1 MSLSVDYRERKLRV
15 LLDVPHESCNLPVG
29 DLVCDYGAGNR
40 WILERKTASDL
51 AVSITTGRW
60 RDQVHR
66 LRETGCRV
74 IFIIEGDLRA
84 TSLSHDCLL
93 GAMINAE
100 LRKESLVIR
109 TMDVHETAAVVRH
122 LCEKGESQPGMPPA
136 ALTPPVLKKRERDG
150 VRRTVWVRQLMC
162 IPSISERIAK
172 KLLDAYG
179 SLPAIQRAL
188 REPKSFKRIRLDD
201 KTCLGTTRIAKLR
214 HYLGQNMAEETE

>member
-1 MSLSVDYRERKLRV
+1 MALTVDYREHKLRV
-15 LLDVPHESCNLPVG
+15 LLDIPHESCNLPVG
-29 DLVCDYGAGNR
+29 DLVCDYGSGNK
-40 WILERKTASDL
+40 WIAERKSAPDL

-74 IFIIEGDLRA
+74 IFIVEGDLRS
-84 TSLSHDCLL
+84 TSLNYDSLL
-93 GAMINAE
+93 GACINAE

-109 TMDVHETAAVVRH
+109 SMDIHETVAIVRH
-122 LCEKGESQPGMPPA
+122 LVAKGGNEPGMPPA
-136 ALTPPVLKKRERDG
+136 ALTPPVLNKRERDG
-150 VRRTVWVRQLMC
+150 ETHTVWVRQLMC

-172 KLLDAYG
+172 RLLEEYG

-201 KTCLGTTRIAKLR
+201 KTCLGTTRIAKLA
-214 HYLGQNMAEETE
+214 HYLSPKGAEEAE